1 MTESFTLETQ
11 QRTVKGKK
19 VKQLRKNQ
27 IVPLN
32 VYGSSLQPRS
42 LQADYRQLEI
52 VLLNAGGTNL
62 IELQIAG
69 NPVSVLAREVQR
81 DPIRGTIEH
90 VDFFAV
96 DMESRVNLDV
106 PIVYENESPAVTT
119 QGGMLV
125 VGANNL
131 SIETLPSHLPDQFVV
146 DLSILQNIGD
156 SISVGDLVLDKVI
169 TVHNSPDETL
179 VSVIQPAAARG
190 EDEELDEDAELLEEE
205 EIGEPEVIGREEE
218 AI

>member
-1 MTESFTLETQ
+1 MVESFTLETQ

-19 VKQLRKNQ
+19 VKQLRKDQ

-32 VYGSSLQPRS
+32 VYGSSIQPQN

-62 IELQIAG
+62 IELQISG

-81 DPIRGTIEH
+81 DPIKGTIEH

-96 DMESRVNLDV
+96 DMKSRVNLDV
-106 PIVYENESPAVTT
+106 PIVYENESPAVIT

-125 VGANNL
+125 VGTNTL
-131 SIETLPSHLPDQFVV
+131 SIETLPSHLPDQILV
-146 DLSILQNIGD
+146 DLSILLNIGD

-169 TVHNSPDETL
+169 TVQNSPDETL

-205 EIGEPEVIGREEE
+205 EIGEPEIIRREEE